1 MSEENIEELST
12 EQLDQSRINFIE
24 YIQGLIALLIRRK
37 AVVEGRMKFGE
48 GDTNK
53 NTFLTFF
60 ITLNEL
66 YTHTANIIEETKA
79 EEIKSW
85 LLKNKNSGGKDWKK
99 EGLGLAQVLLDEL
112 EAKGMKK
119 LFYEPIEPPFML
131 EDLSLLEAIEVGH
144 HKGIKTIKE

>member
-1 MSEENIEELST
+1 MLEDGIDEFST

-48 GDTNK
+48 GDTSK
-53 NTFLTFF
+53 NIFLTFF

-66 YTHTANIIEETKA
+66 YTHTAHIIDPQ
-79 EEIKSW
+79 KSDTIGEW
-85 LLKNKNSGGKDWKK
+85 ISKNKGSDKEWKR
-99 EGLGLAQVLLDEL
+99 EGLKLAQLLLDEL
-112 EAKGMKK
+112 EDKGMKK

-131 EDLSLLEAIEVGH
+131 EDLSPLEAIEVGKH
-144 HKGIKTIKE
+144 LGINKG